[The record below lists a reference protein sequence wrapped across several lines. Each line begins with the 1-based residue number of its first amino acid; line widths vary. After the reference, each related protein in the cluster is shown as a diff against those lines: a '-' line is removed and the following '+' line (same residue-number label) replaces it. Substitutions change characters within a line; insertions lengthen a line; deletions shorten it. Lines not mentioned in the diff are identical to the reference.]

1 MLELKLLRTTFAVY
15 QVYGLKKQPTVTP
28 HLTRL
33 LTGLYEGEWRRVVV
47 VLTNL
52 AISVVKYESGSFPA
66 IVCLIVCI
74 SLVDVASHVVS
85 TFSPNSCVIYLI
97 LSQISVAFQ
106 VELTYFLTF
115 STLLIHSIV
124 FLLQTS
130 IIIQLLS
137 YWKQKSQLGMVECM
151 GQTL

>member
-1 MLELKLLRTTFAVY
+1 MWFEEAAHCHS
-15 QVYGLKKQPTVTP
+15 P
-28 HLTRL
+28 LTRL

-85 TFSPNSCVIYLI
+85 TFSPNSCVICLI
-97 LSQISVAFQ
+97 LSQMSVAFQ

-137 YWKQKSQLGMVECM
+137 YREQKSHLGMVECM

>member
-1 MLELKLLRTTFAVY
+1 MWFEEAAHCHS
-15 QVYGLKKQPTVTP
+15 P
-28 HLTRL
+28 LTRL

-85 TFSPNSCVIYLI
+85 TFSPNSCVICLI
-97 LSQISVAFQ
+97 LSQMSVAFQ

-115 STLLIHSIV
+115 STLLIHSIA

-137 YWKQKSQLGMVECM
+137 YREQKSHLGMVECM